1 MAYLKPIA
9 PVQTQTQAQVSSA
22 ITQPVN
28 TLWDIHKRI
37 LDLYKDIRGS
47 YIVVRWKTREWGEI
61 SRDYELIPGC
71 SRLFASEGN
80 EYLCLKE
87 RIPSLVLFMNELF
100 KRAAREIDRDW
111 NPELLEWKGLK
122 PKIDSALYG
131 AAQAYPE
138 FLKEKAENPWG
149 VLEGLRKTLQTI
161 AIVGIVGGV
170 GYLGVRYVVP
180 IVIKRKMVRKAQKAL
195 T

>member
-1 MAYLKPIA
+1 MAYLKSIA
-9 PVQTQTQAQVSSA
+9 PVQTQAQVSSA

-28 TLWDIHKRI
+28 TLWSIHKRI

-61 SRDYELIPGC
+61 SRDYEMIPGC
-71 SRLFASEGN
+71 SRFAVEGN

-100 KRAAREIDRDW
+100 KRAACEIDRDW
-111 NPELLEWKGLK
+111 NPELLVWRDLK

-138 FLKEKAENPWG
+138 FLKEKAAKPWG
-149 VLEGLRKTLQTI
+149 ALEGLRKTLN
-161 AIVGIVGGV
+161 AVVIVGIVAGV
-170 GYLGVRYVVP
+170 GYLGVRYVAP